1 MSPNVIIK
9 NMMSSLGHTPRA
21 DLPELR
27 AGRWLPAWLLAC
39 GLLGGTAAQ
48 ADIYH
53 FVDADGKSHFS
64 DQPNDPRYRL
74 LPNTKSATRASPWR
88 SHSRQDA
95 LETKRRID
103 PEVQAA
109 ARASR
114 VDAALLHAVIEV
126 ESGYNTN
133 AVSRKGA
140 LGLMQLMPETAR
152 RYGVANP
159 LDGAQN
165 VHGGARHL
173 RDLLD
178 QFSDNK
184 ELALAAYNAGAAAV
198 MMHGRRIPPYTET
211 IRYVPAVLK
220 IMNRSPIAQNLA
232 FPSPGPKVPR
242 PNL

>member
-1 MSPNVIIK
+1 MILSKRKHLNETPESQV
-9 NMMSSLGHTPRA
+9 GH
-21 DLPELR
+21 
-27 AGRWLPAWLLAC
+27 WLCAAVLVC
-39 GLLGGTAAQ
+39 GLTTTAPAL

-53 FVDADGKSHFS
+53 YVGADGTSHFS
-64 DQPNDPRYRL
+64 DQPTDPRYRL
-74 LPNTKSATRASPWR
+74 LPNTKSTHRATPWQTQSRQEALATR
-88 SHSRQDA
+88 
-95 LETKRRID
+95 RRIEPD
-103 PEVQAA
+103 VQAA
-109 ARASR
+109 AKASR

-126 ESGYNTN
+126 ESGYNPN

-152 RYGVANP
+152 RYGVADP
-159 LDGAQN
+159 LDAAQN

-178 QFSDNK
+178 QFADNK

-220 IMNRSPIAQNLA
+220 IMNRSAAAQTTA
-232 FPSPGPKVPR
+232 FPNPGIKLPR